1 MRAGWVGLLTA
12 LVVTLAAL
20 PSGAQ
25 PGSACGEPRV
35 LESRGATTRYA
46 ISPLPAQEAP
56 PSVLMLIGGSGKI
69 NLDDKGCP
77 RFQTG
82 SSLMRMRMT
91 LRTAGFVVVLVDVPS
106 DHAGEDGLGGFR
118 NQPAHAED
126 LGKIIQD
133 VRARTRGA
141 VWVMGHSRG
150 TISAASAAARLSGP
164 AAPDGTILLSSMLV
178 GDSRARKVWA
188 AQTVFDV
195 PLEAIRK
202 PLLVLGHAA
211 DNCPRSPA
219 SLGASVA
226 KRAAGAPVQVVTM
239 TGGTVAAGRPPAL
252 SACEVGEPHDFI
264 GQEAELV
271 AGLMRFMS
279 GGSY

>member
-1 MRAGWVGLLTA
+1 MRAGSIGLLVV
-12 LVVTLAAL
+12 LVLALAAARAE
-20 PSGAQ
+20 AQ

-35 LESRGATTRYA
+35 LESRGATTRYV

-56 PSVLMLIGGSGKI
+56 PAVLMLIGGSGKI

-82 SSLMRMRMT
+82 NSLMRMRMP
-91 LRTAGFVVVLVDVPS
+91 LRAAGFVVVLVDVPS
-106 DHAGEDGLGGFR
+106 DHTGEDGLGGFR

-150 TISAASAAARLSGP
+150 TISAANAAARLSGP
-164 AAPDGTILLSSMLV
+164 AAPDGTMLLSSMLV

-211 DNCPRSPA
+211 DSCPRSPP

-226 KRAAGAPVQVVTM
+226 KRAAGAPVQTVTM
-239 TGGTVAAGRPPAL
+239 TGGTVAPGRPPAL
-252 SACEVGEPHDFI
+252 PACEVGEPHDFV
-264 GQEAELV
+264 GQEAELT

-279 GGSY
+279 GGSF